1 MKRAILAALLLAA
14 CATTAQKEAAARERA
29 YRQCLDDSR
38 TNAMAWEAIEAK
50 CREQADGY
58 IDPLN

>member
-1 MKRAILAALLLAA
+1 MKRTILAALLLAG
-14 CATTAQKEAAARERA
+14 CATAAEKDAEARERA

-50 CREQADGY
+50 CREQADGFV
-58 IDPLN
+58 DPLN